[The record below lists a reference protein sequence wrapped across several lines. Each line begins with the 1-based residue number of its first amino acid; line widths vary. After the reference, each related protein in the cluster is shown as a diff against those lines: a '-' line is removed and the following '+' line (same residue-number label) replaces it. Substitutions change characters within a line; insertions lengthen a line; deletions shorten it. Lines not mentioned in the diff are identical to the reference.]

1 MKAASSSYRD
11 LRRRL
16 SASRVIASRKACI
29 IAAGDTRELLP
40 VVPDESVDC
49 VVTSPP
55 YGPLKN
61 YGAARQVG
69 YGQHM
74 KREYFR
80 DLASIL
86 RELYRVCK
94 PGAALWIVLD
104 TWRTSAGVTIL
115 LPMEVAALGLEAGF
129 VLHDVVIWDKGKSLP
144 WSHHGR
150 FRGVCEYVLLLGK
163 GRLRT
168 FDLGAARDSDELASY
183 WVRYPER
190 YHPDGKAPSDLWHF
204 PIPVQGSWGRN
215 YSRHFCPFPPGL
227 VARMIRLT
235 TTPNDVVLDPF
246 AGAGTV
252 PAIASLLGRYGAGI
266 ELNPKFVRAFD
277 KNGYDRLKVE
287 ARSKLALNA
296 QMPSSLRNMI
306 VDLRILKFARAL
318 YSALARGDRLNG
330 MARPAI
336 GGFVLQKVVRHV
348 TGNDVIDTDN
358 LGRIT
363 LLILLRSGAVR
374 GRLEAAVRSLLVVRP
389 LTKYGFKVDVKIVS
403 FREWKRS
410 SFIKRLPK
418 GKWYVYR
425 RGQFFKFDTTV
436 TWSRLGELFGSESN
450 DLRQKIPSIISQIE
464 VSLEVPVPDY
474 A

>member
-1 MKAASSSYRD
+1 
-11 LRRRL
+11 
-16 SASRVIASRKACI
+16 
-29 IAAGDTRELLP
+29 
-40 VVPDESVDC
+40 
-49 VVTSPP
+49 
-55 YGPLKN
+55 
-61 YGAARQVG
+61 
-69 YGQHM
+69 
-74 KREYFR
+74 
-80 DLASIL
+80 
-86 RELYRVCK
+86 
-94 PGAALWIVLD
+94 
-104 TWRTSAGVTIL
+104 
-115 LPMEVAALGLEAGF
+115 
-129 VLHDVVIWDKGKSLP
+129 
-144 WSHHGR
+144 
-150 FRGVCEYVLLLGK
+150 
-163 GRLRT
+163 
-168 FDLGAARDSDELASY
+168 
-183 WVRYPER
+183 
-190 YHPDGKAPSDLWHF
+190 
-204 PIPVQGSWGRN
+204 
-215 YSRHFCPFPPGL
+215 
-227 VARMIRLT
+227 MIRLT